1 MEISTDFL
9 IIAILIQLIIIAILI
24 ILVFF
29 KLNKFS
35 LSSSSSSS
43 HSSDP
48 PPPPP
53 LLPASLP
60 IDLESD
66 KKIDKKLADMQIKLD
81 EISTEL
87 SITKK
92 DQNKA
97 IANLATLLADT
108 VNTATATAA
117 TIAASATAPIISSE
131 LFDRYSDTDSMTKS
145 EFLELDLDSSSPS
158 PSSPPPVNESSTE
171 SKIIDYD
178 HTSVIDLENSNA
190 PEDDAAASASAP
202 SIISASTAISP
213 PHLNLNS
220 NIHQSVNDDD
230 GINKNMRFSKSY
242 QNPNQYTNDQLNHH
256 HHFNN
261 SQHISGNMIK
271 GQKTED
277 EHKEEINLRTQ
288 NVNENQ
294 NRDNK
299 LAGLPLSNEKISN
312 PEIDGIDKEILSA
325 LQRLGEVDYTNSNS
339 NNNNELASKKND
351 RLNDSHT

>member
-9 IIAILIQLIIIAILI
+9 IIAVLVQLLIIAILI
-24 ILVFF
+24 ILIFF

-35 LSSSSSSS
+35 RSSSSS

-48 PPPPP
+48 PPPPA
-53 LLPASLP
+53 LLPPSLP
-60 IDLESD
+60 VDMELD
-66 KKIDKKLADMQIKLD
+66 KRIDKKLADMQIKLD

-108 VNTATATAA
+108 VNTATATAT
-117 TIAASATAPIISSE
+117 TIAVSATAPIISSE
-131 LFDRYSDTDSMTKS
+131 LFERYSDTDSMTKS

-158 PSSPPPVNESSTE
+158 SPSSPSPVNESSTE
-171 SKIIDYD
+171 SKNIDYD
-178 HTSVIDLENSNA
+178 HISVIDLENSNA
-190 PEDDAAASASAP
+190 PDDAASADAP
-202 SIISASTAISP
+202 SIVSTSTAISP

-220 NIHQSVNDDD
+220 HIHQSVNDD
-230 GINKNMRFSKSY
+230 GVNKNMRFSKSY

-256 HHFNN
+256 HFNN

-271 GQKTED
+271 DQKTKD
-277 EHKEEINLRTQ
+277 ERKEEINFRTQ
-288 NVNENQ
+288 NENQ
-294 NRDNK
+294 NQNPNNK
-299 LAGLPLSNEKISN
+299 LEGLPLSNEKISN

-325 LQRLGEVDYTNSNS
+325 LHRLGEVDYTNSN
-339 NNNNELASKKND
+339 NNNGLASKKND